1 MEARRA
7 SFALFDSS
15 RSRDA
20 PVNYLVYPYV
30 EVNGKPWKTSPIN
43 LLLRIRPQAIE
54 DGEKLAELPR

>member
-30 EVNGKPWKTSPIN
+30 EVNGKPWEN
-43 LLLRIRPQAIE
+43 VANQFAVEDQAA
-54 DGEKLAELPR
+54 GN